1 MELNITHLQHYLA
14 YGLKVQYEG
23 IINGTELKQWEKEF
37 SDRYEINGIYP
48 TIPCPEAIIG
58 DKIGFV
64 KRIEFRKNGSPSFLI
79 GNKVGKRYYDLEGVK
94 PLLLPLSV
102 LYEEI
107 DGEIG
112 IIELAKIATSDL
124 QYCNDLH
131 WVVGGK
137 KDKYAT
143 ARKEEYD
150 FAFDYDGVGAFWLS
164 QRDVYDGSCPEI
176 EIHSQLALFD
186 YLFSHHY
193 DVYGLTDKG
202 LAIDKRTV

>member
-1 MELNITHLQHYLA
+1 MKLTIEHIQHYPVGGKNALKLIHNSA
-14 YGLKVQYEG
+14 IHTLVGLNEDCLDVHIRDSKYP
-23 IINGTELKQWEKEF
+23 N
-37 SDRYEINGIYP
+37 SIYP
-48 TIPCPEAIIG
+48 IQIG
-58 DKIGFV
+58 
-64 KRIEFRKNGSPSFLI
+64 IENC
-79 GNKVGKRYYDLEGVK
+79 K
-94 PLLLPLSV
+94 PLLLPLSA

-112 IIELAKIATSDL
+112 IVELAKIATSDL
-124 QYCNDLH
+124 TYCNDLH
-131 WVVGGK
+131 WKVGGK

-150 FAFDYDGVGAFWLS
+150 FAFDYDGVGAFWIS

-193 DVYGLTDKG
+193 DVYDLCSKG
-202 LAIDKRTV
+202 LALDKTKIK